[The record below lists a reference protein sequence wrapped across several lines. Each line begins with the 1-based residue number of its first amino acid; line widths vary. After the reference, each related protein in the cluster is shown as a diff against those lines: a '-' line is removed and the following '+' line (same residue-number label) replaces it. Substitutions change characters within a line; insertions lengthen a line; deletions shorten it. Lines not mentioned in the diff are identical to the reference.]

1 MKSQPTNPIDVNEPG
16 VWTFWLFVTIALV
29 LTAVPVDAMA
39 QTSGG
44 ISIPFITEFGCKVVQ
59 FLRGPLAILI
69 LILVCVAT
77 LVIGM
82 ISKMDWSRLLFTC
95 VIFGVI
101 ATFGPIMASS
111 SYVTSAAGLSA
122 CLQ

>member
-1 MKSQPTNPIDVNEPG
+1 MNPRPTNPNDVNEPG

-44 ISIPFITEFGCKVVQ
+44 ISIPFITDFGCKVVQ
-59 FLRGPLAILI
+59 LLRGPLAILVF
-69 LILVCVAT
+69 ILVCVAT

-82 ISKMDWSRLLFTC
+82 ISKMDWSRIIFVC

-101 ATFGPIMASS
+101 VAFGSIMASS
-111 SYVTSAAGLSA
+111 SYITSAAGLSA